1 MHKVFNLISRE
12 DLKNRIEELEQQNAF
27 ECQCVSD
34 RDKLLKSIRRKII
47 VEIFPRAIND
57 AEVQRD
63 LLNILKM
70 IEEVVQ

>member
-1 MHKVFNLISRE
+1 MKKEFYFTSRE

-47 VEIFPRAIND
+47 VEIFPRAIHD
-57 AEVQRD
+57 VETQRD